1 MSKFKI
7 GDRVKEI
14 GLYKGYGYGTV
25 IADEPTMGVR
35 FDKENIQ
42 LHSCDGKCEAGHGW
56 WCNDEYVQ
64 LISQYQVGDKV
75 KIRSDLVDEK
85 YYGFSMFNP
94 AMRKYVGRV
103 GTIDM
108 VDTERDVFMLD
119 IGGSWSWTAEMV
131 EPVIEIEKVE
141 EVEEKKIGE
150 ERRKMSVLE
159 EEIVEKVMPYFK
171 KKIQKE
177 FKDITKGITT
187 VAIKINEEEV
197 KEKTVQAHKQFTNL
211 LTLVSNKIPAML
223 TGPAGSG
230 KTGTCEKVAD
240 VLGLDYYFS
249 NAITQEYKLTGFIDA
264 NGTYKET
271 QFYKAFK
278 NGGLF
283 VLDEIDASVP
293 EALVILNTAIANG
306 YFDFPNG
313 KIEAHKDFRVVA
325 CANTYGLGADDIYVG
340 RYQLDGASLDR
351 FAVVEFQYDTN
362 LENSLV
368 EDQDWASFVQTL
380 RERIKEKK
388 LRHIISMRAT
398 IYGDTLIKAE
408 MPIEDIFKQIIFK
421 NLKVDDIKTLGNLS
435 GSKNKYIKLYNTYI
449 ANDCRMPE
457 ELPF

>member
-1 MSKFKI
+1 MYKYKI
-7 GDRVKEI
+7 GDRIKHIE
-14 GLYKGYGYGTV
+14 YGYG
-25 IADEPTMGVR
+25 IIIDEDLGVK
-35 FDKENIQ
+35 FDVYNER
-42 LHSCDGKCEAGHGW
+42 LHNLDGKCESGYGW
-56 WCNDEYVQ
+56 RCAVENLQ
-64 LISQYQVGDKV
+64 LIPPYKVGDKV
-75 KIRSDLVDEK
+75 RIRSDLEVGKVYTTITFRASMASSRGIIYSIKGLNGGDYRLGNGYYYSPEMLEPIIEVEK
-85 YYGFSMFNP
+85 
-94 AMRKYVGRV
+94 AQ
-103 GTIDM
+103 
-108 VDTERDVFMLD
+108 
-119 IGGSWSWTAEMV
+119 
-131 EPVIEIEKVE
+131 

-150 ERRKMSVLE
+150 ERRKMSLLE

-177 FKDITKGITT
+177 FKDIAKGITT

-197 KEKTVQAHKQFTNL
+197 REKTVQAHTQFKNV

-264 NGTYKET
+264 NGTYQET

-351 FAVVEFQYDTN
+351 FAVVEFQYDEN

-368 EDQDWASFVQTL
+368 EDQDWSGFIQAL
-380 RERIKEKK
+380 RARIKEKK

-408 MPIEDIFKQIIFK
+408 MAMEEIFKQVIFK
-421 NLKVDDIKTLGNLS
+421 NLKVDDIKTLGTLN
-435 GSKNKYIKLYNTYI
+435 GAKNKYIKMYNEYI
-449 ANDCRMPE
+449 NNDCKMPE
-457 ELPF
+457 ALPF